1 MGKVLCRRK
10 TAAAPITG
18 AAAILFLGGNF
29 MNNKKL
35 ILITVALVA
44 LIGLFLGLYL
54 MTKPEA
60 SLGTKEFTVTVVH
73 SDGTE
78 KVFNYN
84 TDAEK
89 LGAYLEEQGLIE
101 SQGADAGMFHTVD
114 GEKADWNVNQSYW
127 AFYLGED
134 YAMTGIYDTDIAD
147 GGIYKLVYTIG

>member
-1 MGKVLCRRK
+1 
-10 TAAAPITG
+10 
-18 AAAILFLGGNF
+18 

-35 ILITVALVA
+35 ILAAIALVA
-44 LIGLFLGLYL
+44 IIAVLVGVYL
-54 MTKPEA
+54 ATRSGPAAAGAKA
-60 SLGTKEFTVTVVH
+60 ITVTVVH

-147 GGIYKLVYTIG
+147 GGVYKLVYTIG

>member
-1 MGKVLCRRK
+1 
-10 TAAAPITG
+10 
-18 AAAILFLGGNF
+18 

-35 ILITVALVA
+35 ILAAVALVA
-44 LIGLFLGLYL
+44 IVAILAGVYL
-54 MTKPEA
+54 ATQSGPAVGAKA
-60 SLGTKEFTVTVVH
+60 ITVTVVH
-73 SDGTE
+73 ADGTE
-78 KVFNYN
+78 KVFTYN

-89 LGAYLEEQGLIE
+89 LGTYLEEQGLID
-101 SQGADAGMFHTVD
+101 SKGADAGMFHTVD

>member
-1 MGKVLCRRK
+1 
-10 TAAAPITG
+10 
-18 AAAILFLGGNF
+18 

-35 ILITVALVA
+35 ILAAIALVA
-44 LIGLFLGLYL
+44 IIAVLVGVYL
-54 MTKPEA
+54 ATQSGPAAAGAKA
-60 SLGTKEFTVTVVH
+60 ITVTVVH

-78 KVFNYN
+78 KVFHYN

-147 GGIYKLVYTIG
+147 GSVYKLVYTIG